1 MSFTSTP
8 IKMEEEI
15 KKEVGSQSDVDLEK
29 ASATSELGA
38 EVAAIT
44 SFAQFPWMSDMA
56 PTSNMQDSST
66 LAEAEAEAADSVEAV
81 TNLCSEVSPP
91 ATPVLQSSLLPLPL
105 PPPLQRCG
113 HHHEW
118 VTLSK
123 FLVFMHS
130 NILTLHYNMPM

>member
-81 TNLCSEVSPP
+81 TNED
-91 ATPVLQSSLLPLPL
+91 AVLNYFCHLGSN
-105 PPPLQRCG
+105 LQKVG
-113 HHHEW
+113 G
-118 VTLSK
+118 
-123 FLVFMHS
+123 
-130 NILTLHYNMPM
+130 IL